1 MLLRCAVIA
10 LAALIGTVLGDP
22 TYVHPEGTPLFA
34 KFSGEDPRGH
44 GVNVEHCNDVHVI
57 HLQDIGYPG
66 VTVEQMVAPYQYAMA
81 PWRKND
87 EMLAGTHLLLN
98 KDGVPM
104 FAAYWTDF
112 SLYRKPYA
120 AVFTYLYHP
129 KSLDNAKDFRLISND
144 AGKGDKEAH
153 LAALQ
158 KRTAKLAEGTGSS
171 KDTGI
176 LKKWVNAAIT
186 DAVNCI
192 RTSMKSALD
201 PNNDLYPP
209 YDK

>member
-1 MLLRCAVIA
+1 
-10 LAALIGTVLGDP
+10 
-22 TYVHPEGTPLFA
+22 
-34 KFSGEDPRGH
+34 
-44 GVNVEHCNDVHVI
+44 
-57 HLQDIGYPG
+57 
-66 VTVEQMVAPYQYAMA
+66 
-81 PWRKND
+81 
-87 EMLAGTHLLLN
+87 
-98 KDGVPM
+98 M